1 MTSSHFFTIIKP
13 AGLATLLLLVAG
25 LWVLHSF
32 ILPIAWAAVLAF
44 AVWPLYEHLY
54 RRTPCGI
61 RGGWLPLGMTLLMMV
76 LLMIP
81 ATFGVVVL
89 GHEVQMLHHL
99 LVKVQSSGIGAPE
112 WLIQLPWVGGWVQET
127 WSETFGNPETIKNA
141 LNALGMGAVFT
152 YTRDL
157 AAQVLHH
164 FMSGFITLLA
174 LFFIF
179 RDGHGLGRQILDRS
193 ISLFGAAGARYAR
206 HAVTAV
212 RGTVNGMLL
221 VGIGKGVIL
230 GLGYWAVG
238 LSQPV
243 LLGTLT
249 AVVALVPFA
258 AKLVF
263 GAASI
268 YLIVQ
273 GHAAA
278 GIILAVY
285 GFIITLIA
293 DNYVRPALIGGAA
306 NIPFL
311 PTLLGIF
318 GGVEAMGFVGLF
330 IGPTVMAI
338 LISLW
343 RDWNDETRLSAD

>member
-1 MTSSHFFTIIKP
+1 MMSSYFFTVFKP
-13 AGLATLLLLVAG
+13 AGLAILLLLAAG
-25 LWVLHSF
+25 FWVLHGF
-32 ILPIAWAAVLAF
+32 IMPIAWAVVLAF

-54 RRTPCGI
+54 QRTPCGM
-61 RGGWLPLGMTLLMMV
+61 RSGWLPLGMTLLMMV

-99 LVKVQSSGIGAPE
+99 LVKVQSSGIGAPD
-112 WLIQLPWVGGWVQET
+112 WLIQLPWVGDWVQET

-141 LNALGMGAVFT
+141 LNALGMGTVFT

-157 AAQVLHH
+157 AAQVLHR

-179 RDGHGLGRQILDRS
+179 RDGHGLGQQILGRS
-193 ISLFGAAGARYAR
+193 VSLFGSAGARYAR

-230 GLGYWAVG
+230 GIGYWAVG

-273 GHAAA
+273 GHAVA
-278 GIILAVY
+278 GIVLAVY

-293 DNYVRPALIGGAA
+293 DNYVRPTLIGGAA

-343 RDWNDETRLSAD
+343 RDWNDETRLPAA

>member
-1 MTSSHFFTIIKP
+1 MSASHFLTIIKP
-13 AGLATLLLLVAG
+13 ASLAVLLLLAAG
-25 LWVLHSF
+25 FWVLHGF
-32 ILPIAWAAVLAF
+32 IMPIAWAVVLAF
-44 AVWPLYEHLY
+44 TVWPWYEHVY
-54 RRTPCGI
+54 QRAPCWM
-61 RGGWLPLGMTLLMMV
+61 RGGWLPLAMTLLMMV
-76 LLMIP
+76 LLMVP
-81 ATFGVVVL
+81 ATFGVLVL
-89 GHEVQMLHHL
+89 GHEVQMLHRL
-99 LVKVQSSGIGAPE
+99 LIKVQSSGIGAPD
-112 WLIQLPWVGGWVQET
+112 WLIQLPWVGGWIKET

-141 LNALGMGAVFT
+141 LNALGMGTVFS

-157 AAQVLHH
+157 AAQVLHR
-164 FMSGFITLLA
+164 FMSGFVTLLA

-193 ISLFGAAGARYAR
+193 VRLFGSAGARYAR

-221 VGIGKGVIL
+221 VGIGKGVVL

-273 GHAAA
+273 GHAMA
-278 GIILAVY
+278 GIVLVVY

-293 DNYVRPALIGGAA
+293 DNYVRPTLIGGAA

-343 RDWNDETRLSAD
+343 RDWNDETRLPSA

>member
-1 MTSSHFFTIIKP
+1 MSPLLFTIWKP
-13 AGLATLLLLVAG
+13 ACVAILLLLAAG
-25 LWVLHSF
+25 FW
-32 ILPIAWAAVLAF
+32 ILQGFLMPIAWAVVLAF
-44 AVWPLYEHLY
+44 ATWPLYASIHDKTP
-54 RRTPCGI
+54 RRFHGS
-61 RGGWLPLGMTLLMMV
+61 WLPLGMTLLVTV

-81 ATFGVVVL
+81 ATFGVLVL
-89 GHEVQMLHHL
+89 GHEVQTFHRILIQ
-99 LVKVQSSGIGAPE
+99 VQSSGIGAPE
-112 WLIQLPWVGGWVQET
+112 WLSQLPWVGGWVQES

-141 LNALGMGAVFT
+141 LNAMGMGTVFT

-157 AAQVLHH
+157 AAQVLHR
-164 FMSGFITLLA
+164 FMAGFITLLA

-179 RDGHGLGRQILDRS
+179 RDGYGLGRQILDRS
-193 ISLFGAAGARYAR
+193 VSLFGAAGARYAR
-206 HAVTAV
+206 HAVVAV

-221 VGIGKGVIL
+221 VGLGKGFIL
-230 GLGYWAVG
+230 GAGYWAVG

-243 LLGTLT
+243 LLGMLT

-268 YLIVQ
+268 YLIAQ

-278 GIILAVY
+278 GIVLLVY

-330 IGPTVMAI
+330 LGPTVMAI

-343 RDWNDETRLSAD
+343 RDWNAEARLSTD